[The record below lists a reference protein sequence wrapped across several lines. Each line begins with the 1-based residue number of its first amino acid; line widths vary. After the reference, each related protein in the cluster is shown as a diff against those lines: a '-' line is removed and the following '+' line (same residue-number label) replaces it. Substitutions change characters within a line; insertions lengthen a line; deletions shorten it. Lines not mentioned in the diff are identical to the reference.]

1 MSVILKTRDL
11 GLGISAQA
19 IYREGDLRVEVTC
32 PGPEGFGILKWFPES
47 EEEALKLIEGFKRL
61 TRANLR
67 SSFEDLV
74 RSAQELTSYTK
85 VVSYKVEKVKTRSR

>member
-32 PGPEGFGILKWFPES
+32 PGPEGFGILK
-47 EEEALKLIEGFKRL
+47 
-61 TRANLR
+61 
-67 SSFEDLV
+67 
-74 RSAQELTSYTK
+74 
-85 VVSYKVEKVKTRSR
+85 